1 MGTLSFVRNRP
12 STLGV
17 ISISIQGVTVVG
29 QVFQT
34 TSVEDSGAAGIQ
46 LTALVI
52 GVFIPK
58 IMHRSVKIPCL
69 NALFV

>member
-17 ISISIQGVTVVG
+17 TSISIQGVTVVG

-34 TSVEDSGAAGIQ
+34 LSVEDLDAAGI
-46 LTALVI
+46 LWTALVI

-58 IMHRSVKIPCL
+58 IMHRSVKIPCC
-69 NALFV
+69 NF

>member
-17 ISISIQGVTVVG
+17 TSISIQGVTVVG
-29 QVFQT
+29 QVYQI
-34 TSVEDSGAAGIQ
+34 TSVEDLGAAGIQ

-52 GVFIPK
+52 GVFIRK
-58 IMHRSVKIPCL
+58 ITHR
-69 NALFV
+69 